1 MGRSIL
7 LVAQLS
13 PPSELSAARR
23 VAGLAKYLDRL
34 GHRITVLT
42 SLSSGRGPV
51 AGARVVRTRDLMVSR
66 LNWRRQS
73 FQALAGGVFGMIAFR
88 PGSTA
93 MWSIVLAGAIFFA
106 LVGALVGGMSGLES
120 PDPRTEPSQ
129 FEDPARQ
136 PPGMTRSERPSDDA
150 PPPR

>member
-1 MGRSIL
+1 M
-7 LVAQLS
+7 
-13 PPSELSAARR
+13 
-23 VAGLAKYLDRL
+23 
-34 GHRITVLT
+34 
-42 SLSSGRGPV
+42 SGAL
-51 AGARVVRTRDLMVSR
+51 AGAVVGT
-66 LNWRRQS
+66 
-73 FQALAGGVFGMIAFR
+73 LAGGVFGIIAFR